1 MKDWSKERWRKLYVR
16 EAVEQRAWSVMARGL
31 RDYLIRVAED
41 DGALVRDA
49 EDPIEAL
56 MRALGAHA
64 GEAELVRASLRLLQE
79 DGFLRAST
87 RSLFV
92 CNLPAAQAWEHRD
105 VRPASQPPETA
116 APLEKT
122 RPKSS
127 KERVRHFRERQR
139 LASGDR
145 QVRTDETNDACAAVA
160 QQAAAISVTASVTSP
175 VTFVTSNAAS
185 GVTNDVTGSRGS
197 RNPRSSETFLDPK
210 TENQKDLLPQ
220 IARASRVTSAVTG
233 RVTGVTSAGS
243 AATDKKE
250 DDDQL
255 NFSTTPEEAARLP
268 IGERAAEVQNRPALA
283 TGLQPDRWPEV
294 VCVAR
299 AFARAC
305 GLAEPRLGKY
315 ERDSGV
321 RALVELYATG
331 FTQAELEHVAALVPR
346 QPWWSQSGKRL
357 GLSSLT
363 IEVVRRNLAGVGP
376 PRPVSPQVAKILAE
390 VQRKREAG

>member
-1 MKDWSKERWRKLYVR
+1 
-16 EAVEQRAWSVMARGL
+16 
-31 RDYLIRVAED
+31 
-41 DGALVRDA
+41 
-49 EDPIEAL
+49 PIDAL

-79 DGFLRAST
+79 DGFLRGGT

-116 APLEKT
+116 VPLEKM

-127 KERVRHFRERQR
+127 KERVRQFRERQR

-145 QVRTDETNDACAAVA
+145 QVRTDETNDACDAVA
-160 QQAAAISVTASVTSP
+160 QQAAAISVTSP
-175 VTFVTSNAAS
+175 VTFVTSNATS

-197 RNPRSSETFLDPK
+197 RNPKSSETFLDPQI
-210 TENQKDLLPQ
+210 ENQKDLLPQ

-233 RVTGVTSAGS
+233 SVTGVTCPCPVAI
-243 AATDKKE
+243 DKKE
-250 DDDQL
+250 DDQIS
-255 NFSTTPEEAARLP
+255 FSTTPEKAARLP
-268 IGERAAEVQNRPALA
+268 IGERATEVQNRPVLA
-283 TGLQPDRWPEV
+283 TVVHPDRWPEV
-294 VCVAR
+294 LCVAR
-299 AFARAC
+299 AFARAS
-305 GLAEPRLGKY
+305 GLPEPRLGKY

-363 IEVVRRNLAGVGP
+363 IEVVRRNLPGVGP
-376 PRPVSPQVAKILAE
+376 PRTVSPQVAKILAE